1 MKIKLIIILLFA
13 TVSVAQT
20 QKEYI
25 EVRGNCDMCKK
36 RIEKA
41 ALNTKGVKYASW
53 TAKTQQLTLI
63 YNPKKTSAISAAK
76 NIAAVGHEA
85 DSIVATEEA
94 YNMLPACCMYRSVSP
109 HGG

>member
-1 MKIKLIIILLFA
+1 MKIKLLIMLFFA
-13 TVSVAQT
+13 TAAVAQT
-20 QKEYI
+20 QKENI
-25 EVRGNCDMCKK
+25 EVRGNCDLCKK

-41 ALNTKGVKYASW
+41 ALNTKGVKYVSW
-53 TAKTQQLTLI
+53 TAETQQLTLI
-63 YNPKKTSAISAAK
+63 YNAKKTSSKSVAK

-94 YNMLPACCMYRSVSP
+94 YNALPACCMYKSVSA

>member
-1 MKIKLIIILLFA
+1 MLFFA
-13 TVSVAQT
+13 SAALAQT
-20 QKEYI
+20 QKENI

-53 TAKTQQLTLI
+53 TAETQQLTLI
-63 YNPKKTSAISAAK
+63 YSAKKTSSKSVAE

-85 DSIVATEEA
+85 DSIVAPDEA
-94 YNMLPACCMYRSVSP
+94 YNSLPACCMYKSVSP

>member
-1 MKIKLIIILLFA
+1 MKIKLLIMLFFA
-13 TVSVAQT
+13 TAAVAQT
-20 QKEYI
+20 QKENI
-25 EVRGNCDMCKK
+25 EVRGNCDLCKK

-53 TAKTQQLTLI
+53 TAGTQQLTLI
-63 YNPKKTSAISAAK
+63 YNAKKTSAKSVAK

-94 YNMLPACCMYRSVSP
+94 YNALPACCMYKSVSA

>member
-1 MKIKLIIILLFA
+1 MKIKLIIMLFFA
-13 TVSVAQT
+13 TVAVAQT
-20 QKEYI
+20 QKENI
-25 EVRGNCDMCKK
+25 EVLGNCDMCKK

-53 TAKTQQLTLI
+53 TAETQQLTLI
-63 YNPKKTSAISAAK
+63 YNAKKTSTKSVAK

-85 DSIVATEEA
+85 DGIVSTEEA
-94 YNMLPACCMYRSVSP
+94 YNALPACCMYKSVLP

>member
-1 MKIKLIIILLFA
+1 MKIKLLIMLFFA
-13 TVSVAQT
+13 TATVAQT
-20 QKEYI
+20 QKESI
-25 EVRGNCDMCKK
+25 DVRGNCSMCKK

-41 ALNTKGVKYASW
+41 ALGTKGVKYANW
-53 TAKTQQLTLI
+53 TAETQKLTLI
-63 YNPKKTSAISAAK
+63 YNTKKTNTKSIAK

-94 YNMLPACCMYRSVSP
+94 YNALPTCCLYNSVSP

>member
-20 QKEYI
+20 QKEY
-25 EVRGNCDMCKK
+25 
-36 RIEKA
+36 IEKA

-94 YNMLPACCMYRSVSP
+94 YNLLPACCMYRSVSP

>member
-1 MKIKLIIILLFA
+1 MKIKLLIMLFFA
-13 TVSVAQT
+13 TAAVAQT
-20 QKEYI
+20 QKENI
-25 EVRGNCDMCKK
+25 EVRGNCDLCKK

-53 TAKTQQLTLI
+53 TAETQQLTLI
-63 YNPKKTSAISAAK
+63 YNAKKTSAKSVAK

-94 YNMLPACCMYRSVSP
+94 YNALPACCMYKSVSA